1 MLPRSSLQLLH
12 SLSWSLIR
20 CCSSRRC
27 FSPIRFCLPQNY
39 SSSPKLW
46 QRPRCCLWNVAPR
59 KWWDP
64 YPTPCCL
71 TSFME
76 IFPNNASM
84 TASTLCLALRAQCFA
99 LKEVLP
105 AFISSDD
112 KSSLRDDAPTL
123 VRKQHPIFQIFS
135 QPQESLKQY
144 QYNTMP
150 QESQPSRVWRS
161 IENKLFSECA
171 PNVLRSY

>member
-1 MLPRSSLQLLH
+1 MESPLESDPLRS
-12 SLSWSLIR
+12 
-20 CCSSRRC
+20 SSRRC

-84 TASTLCLALRAQCFA
+84 TAYTPCLALRAQCFA
-99 LKEVLP
+99 LKEVFYRLSAWLTHQEMEAQNLHLDHP
-105 AFISSDD
+105 L
-112 KSSLRDDAPTL
+112 SLVPMEQDCWRHGTS
-123 VRKQHPIFQIFS
+123 IFRF
-135 QPQESLKQY
+135 P
-144 QYNTMP
+144 MG
-150 QESQPSRVWRS
+150 
-161 IENKLFSECA
+161 
-171 PNVLRSY
+171 